1 MSAADALLPFT
12 GNPLDRVSEKRA
24 DTAWLASARA
34 DPRAR
39 ILPFRNSQPLLLNEQ
54 ESGRAELGFMEN
66 TRFAE
71 LGVGEGDEI
80 FLGLAGE
87 IPHFARDI
95 SSSAAAV
102 DALAGSG
109 RFQGQGS
116 RRMACPLGLLLLL
129 RRQDAQSRRR
139 LPAGLCQLRR

>member
-1 MSAADALLPFT
+1 MSAADGPLPFT

-24 DTAWLASARA
+24 DPAWLASARA

-39 ILPFRNSQPLLLNEQ
+39 ILPFRNSQPLLLHEQ
-54 ESGRAELGFMEN
+54 DRGRAELGFIEN

-71 LGVGEGDEI
+71 LGVADGDEI

-95 SSSAAAV
+95 SSSATAV
-102 DALAGSG
+102 DSVGG
-109 RFQGQGS
+109 VGGFH
-116 RRMACPLGLLLLL
+116 
-129 RRQDAQSRRR
+129 DV
-139 LPAGLCQLRR
+139 